1 MKIFQFTHHDLK
13 IKKIN
18 YWFSHIQAQKD
29 HNKFAEE
36 WPTWDVSDI
45 PTQPRGSEIDFQT
58 NDFFGLCMN
67 SDTFWAFNPL
77 KGKTKY
83 H

>member
-13 IKKIN
+13 IKKID
-18 YWFSHIQAQKD
+18 YWFSHIQVSQKD
-29 HNKFAEE
+29 HNGFAEE

-45 PTQPRGSEIDFQT
+45 PTQPRGIDFQT

-67 SDTFWAFNPL
+67 DDTFWAFNQYTL
-77 KGKTKY
+77 IR
-83 H
+83 